1 VKRKVVLTTLVLFL
15 AFASLAQAA
24 DVDFPFGTV
33 KLKLSP
39 ATDPF
44 PGFGD
49 YYTTIDRGMAS
60 ALWNPA
66 SLGKLKLAEA
76 NFGLATAAGGY
87 SLDRTSKINETSGT
101 FEVGAGSG
109 GGGFMNYAFFY
120 RYPAQIGGGL
130 ATREVEVKSNL
141 NYSTDVSGN
150 DFSAAQKVNDWL
162 TIGFTSYNPLAGDLD
177 LAGNF
182 PVTGRMAMNMLG
194 KNMGQ
199 LQINNQ
205 GHLFYEFKTG
215 GVTTTYESAGTVW
228 SGFLSQEATIPLI
241 NMSELRNELNVQSP
255 YVGTVAAH
263 RGNFYAG
270 LNLLPVSANAV
281 IDNDVRTAVS
291 ADAPDQ
297 YLYTP
302 SFDPNNQTDIQ
313 NWVTDPN
320 QYGTQAGFAGKL
332 LDIPQGELVA
342 DTKYR
347 GYYNGSTA
355 RLDLGMMYDVND
367 WCTVGL
373 DLENLGGASLNMKG
387 SSLAGYLTYR
397 DINTQEANNLF
408 DPGNSSPWKI
418 FSDSWVTTFEAGG
431 RNLSL
436 EPEKNYPLPK
446 RVRLGFCLK
455 RPFLIAVDYESN
467 QNPIVIPGSTE
478 ADNLSISNLTLLRIG
493 LETRVFALPWV
504 LRGGTTLAFKPTVT
518 TADTKAQD
526 NINKAFKYGVLPLK
540 LDLGTT
546 VNFWSYL
553 FDGSL
558 GVSAL
563 PLLGLLQVDTTNADL
578 SKMVYYSFGLTK
590 DAWQVHYLL
599 QADPLASAAAYDRKP
614 APPSGSKQFE
624 LSDVKY
630 LQTLAVTYR
639 F

>member
-1 VKRKVVLTTLVLFL
+1 MKRGVVLTTLIILL

-39 ATDPF
+39 SEDPF

-49 YYTTIDRGMAS
+49 YYTTIDRGMKS

-66 SLGKLKLAEA
+66 SLGKLKLSEA
-76 NFGLATAAGGY
+76 YFGLATAAGGY
-87 SLDRTSKINETSGT
+87 NVDRTAKITEPSGT

-109 GGGFMNYAFFY
+109 GNSYMNYALFY
-120 RYPAQIGGGL
+120 RYPAQIDSGL
-130 ATREVEVKSNL
+130 ATKEVEVKSNL

-162 TIGFTSYNPLAGDLD
+162 TIGFASYNPVEGDLD

-182 PVTGRMAMNMLG
+182 PVTGRMAMNMYG

-205 GHLFYEFKTG
+205 GHLFYEFKFG
-215 GVTTTYESAGTVW
+215 GVTTTYESGPVW
-228 SGFLSQEATIPLI
+228 PGFLSQEATIPFI
-241 NMSELRNELNVQSP
+241 NMSELRNDLNVQAP

-263 RGNFYAG
+263 HDKFYAG
-270 LNLLPVSANAV
+270 LNVLPVSANAV

-291 ADAPDQ
+291 AAAADQ
-297 YLYTP
+297 YLWTP
-302 SFDPNNQTDIQ
+302 NFDPNNQTDIN

-320 QYGTQAGFAGKL
+320 KYGTQAGYAGKL

-373 DLENLGGASLNMKG
+373 DLENLNGASLNMKG
-387 SSLAGYLTYR
+387 NGLASYLTYR
-397 DINTQEANNLF
+397 DINTQEANNIF
-408 DPGNSSPWKI
+408 NPGDSSPWKI

-431 RNLSL
+431 QNLYL

-446 RVRLGFCLK
+446 RVRFGFCLK
-455 RPFLIAVDYESN
+455 RPFLIAIDYEAN

-478 ADNLSISNLTLLRIG
+478 ADNLAISDLALLRIG
-493 LETRVFALPWV
+493 LETQVFAFPWV

-518 TADTKAQD
+518 TGDTKAQD
-526 NINKAFKYGVLPLK
+526 SINKAFKYGVLPLK

-546 VNFWSYL
+546 INFWSYL
-553 FDGSL
+553 FDNSL

-563 PLLGLLQVDTTNADL
+563 PLLSILQVDTTNADL
-578 SKMVYYSFGLTK
+578 SKMAYYSFGLTK

-599 QADPLASAAAYDRKP
+599 QADPLASAAAYNQKP
-614 APPSGSKQFE
+614 SPPTGSKQFE